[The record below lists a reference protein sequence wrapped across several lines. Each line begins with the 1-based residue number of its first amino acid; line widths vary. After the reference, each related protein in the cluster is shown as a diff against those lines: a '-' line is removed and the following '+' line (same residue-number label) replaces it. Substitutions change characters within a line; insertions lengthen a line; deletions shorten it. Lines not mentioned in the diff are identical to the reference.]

1 MRKPSAK
8 SVWTMLPVA
17 MVSIIAWLPTTAMAQ
32 RVADRQQGTGLSSAT
47 TSIITTDGVR
57 RAIVFVYL
65 DGNLVQQYKYYL
77 WRDDCYLTYEP
88 NNFAPAPP
96 AACQ

>member
-1 MRKPSAK
+1 
-8 SVWTMLPVA
+8 MLPVA
-17 MVSIIAWLPTTAMAQ
+17 IASIIAWLPSTAMAQ
-32 RVADRQQGTGLSSAT
+32 RVADRQQNTGSAT
-47 TSIITTDGVR
+47 SPSIITTDGVR
-57 RAIVFVYL
+57 KAIIFVYL

>member
-1 MRKPSAK
+1 
-8 SVWTMLPVA
+8 MLPMA
-17 MVSIIAWLPTTAMAQ
+17 IVSIIVWLPTTAMAQ
-32 RVADRQQGTGLSSAT
+32 RIADRQQNTGPSSAT
-47 TSIITTDGVR
+47 APSIITTDGER
-57 RAIVFVYL
+57 KAIVFVYL

-88 NNFAPAPP
+88 NNFAPVPP